1 MLVDIYMEWL
11 SPTTVIIFGVAAAVL
26 AAVLV
31 IRLLQR
37 RRRVVCPG
45 DLSALRDAFAV
56 IGAEA
61 AWVGPY
67 LAVRKR
73 YGLIP
78 VEVRV
83 DCRRGTVSTRGPWP
97 LALVLLFVPHLAFAA
112 FILLLWI
119 ASEMDAFE
127 KEVRDLLKAAAGQ

>member
-1 MLVDIYMEWL
+1 MEWL
-11 SPTTVIIFGVAAAVL
+11 SPATVIILVVAAAVL

-31 IRLLQR
+31 VRRLQ
-37 RRRVVCPG
+37 RRVVCPG

-83 DCRRGTVSTRGPWP
+83 DCRRGAVSTRGPWP
-97 LALVLLFVPHLAFAA
+97 LALVLLFVPNFAFAA
-112 FILLLWI
+112 IILLLWI

-127 KEVRDLLKAAAGQ
+127 KEVKDLLKAAAGQ